1 MATGAAE
8 HIDATTAD
16 VFIKEVWSKRAI
28 VAREQEVVL
37 PELVNR
43 QFEDELS
50 MGDTIHVPSRG
61 HLSVQTKNTSSNAA
75 TIFETI
81 TETNTDIV
89 VQTWEYQGIALETY
103 TKKQSNRDLLAFYAP
118 EQGYALALSVDDNL
132 AGLIDDFTQTVGTL
146 AQGMT
151 YAGEI
156 LRARQYL
163 DDANAPADGRYWYIS
178 PAEEAN
184 WMNMDQ
190 FVNRDYDVIHG
201 DVGKKG
207 LNKAYI
213 GRVLGDPVYKSTN
226 VEGSNAAGHDNG
238 YFHREAIALVMQ
250 LNATTHMQF
259 DINYLANKVVVEQ
272 IYGSKEMRDDHG
284 VWAKGI

>member
-1 MATGAAE
+1 MATGTAE

-28 VAREQEVVL
+28 VAREQQLVFAEK
-37 PELVNR
+37 VNR
-43 QFEDELS
+43 VFEDELS

-61 HLSVQTKNTSSNAA
+61 HLSVQSKNTSNNQA

-89 VQTWEYQGIALETY
+89 VQTWEYSAIALETY
-103 TKKQSNRDLLAFYAP
+103 TRKQSNRDLLAFYAP
-118 EQGYALALSVDDNL
+118 EQGYALGLSLDDNL
-132 AGLIDDFTQTVGTL
+132 AGLVDDFTQTVGTL

-151 YAGEI
+151 YAQEI

-163 DDANAPADGRYWYIS
+163 DDANAPGEDRCWIIS

-190 FVNRDYDVIHG
+190 LINRDYSQLHG
-201 DVGKKG
+201 AVGKKA
-207 LNKAYI
+207 LNMAYI
-213 GRVLGDPVYKSTN
+213 GNVLGDPVYKSTN

-238 YFHREAIALVMQ
+238 YFQKEAIACVVQ
-250 LNATTHMQF
+250 LKATTHMQF
-259 DINYLANKVVVEQ
+259 DINYLANKVVVEH

-284 VWAKGI
+284 VWAKGL